1 MDEAL
6 CTNPVLVALQRS
18 SLLERAIS
26 SNWQLAA
33 PCASSLTL
41 QRNVTTSFL
50 ESHLLVRQPDSSAE
64 KPSEEEGFSTVDGK
78 RVRRQGNRIF
88 TQEGYADR
96 RSAEVRGVILPK
108 HFTFRELPPFSFDCS
123 VRGGAGGVAPDQ
135 HTTAHHTVSD
145 TTRLL
150 VTRFTPIFYTD
161 TVRCCLPTT
170 FVHGLLLTLNI
181 STFAGKKRIS

>member
-108 HFTFRELPPFSFDCS
+108 HFTFR
-123 VRGGAGGVAPDQ
+123 VGRGGSPLINTQ
-135 HTTAHHTVSD
+135 LHTTPS
-145 TTRLL
+145 LI
-150 VTRFTPIFYTD
+150 PPGYW
-161 TVRCCLPTT
+161 
-170 FVHGLLLTLNI
+170 
-181 STFAGKKRIS
+181 

>member
-50 ESHLLVRQPDSSAE
+50 ESHLLVRQSDSTAIAN
-64 KPSEEEGFSTVDGK
+64 PTTTTTATHEEGLTSVDGK
-78 RVRRQGNRIF
+78 RVRRYGNCLE
-88 TQEGYADR
+88 TQEGFADR
-96 RSAEVRGVILPK
+96 RSAEVRVRISSPNNRLASVFPAARG
-108 HFTFRELPPFSFDCS
+108 ESPPVRARCS
-123 VRGGAGGVAPDQ
+123 SRSCTTLRDV
-135 HTTAHHTVSD
+135 TTA
-145 TTRLL
+145 
-150 VTRFTPIFYTD
+150 
-161 TVRCCLPTT
+161 CE
-170 FVHGLLLTLNI
+170 
-181 STFAGKKRIS
+181 